1 MIEAAQFSASELTL
15 TVRSLQARNDGAE
28 IAVCVLLENGE
39 QKEERQLLLTAEQY
53 CELRPVRGAIT
64 EEEFERLEA
73 AAVLCNAIRS
83 GENLLSYGANS
94 VQLLAQ
100 KLMRRGFAR
109 DVATEAAQKL
119 QAMGLI
125 DEQSDLR
132 RELERCTAKLWGAK
146 RIRAHLWSRGFG
158 TDAMAELPALLEE
171 IDFVASCTALIRK
184 HYTGVPTDADER
196 RQMIA
201 SLSRYGYSITEIR
214 EAFAAVQRLG

>member
-1 MIEAAQFSASELTL
+1 MIAGASFTASDLTV

-39 QKEERQLLLTAEQY
+39 QKEERRLLITAEQY
-53 CELRPVRGAIT
+53 CELRPVRGEIT
-64 EEEFERLEA
+64 EEAFERLEA
-73 AAVLCNAIRS
+73 ASVLCGAIRS

-94 VQLLAQ
+94 AQMLAQ
-100 KLMRRGFAR
+100 KLMRKGFSR

-119 QAMGLI
+119 QQMGLI

-132 RELERCTAKLWGAK
+132 RELERSVAKLWGAK

-171 IDFVASCTALIRK
+171 IDFAANCAALIRK

-196 RQMIA
+196 RRMIA

-214 EAFAAVQRLG
+214 DAFVMVERG